1 MLFHHLLE
9 YSSTG
14 NQEPTNE
21 MTTATMM
28 NPDQFDWNQCETLNP
43 NKEEATTYDGGDYD
57 DQEEPAFTKAASNR
71 ATTSN
76 AERRYQRR
84 SPPPRTT
91 PAISAPTTTVK
102 ETTHE
107 LVQKPKT
114 RAERRAIEPEQV
126 EAPAEVLPAKRERR
140 SDYWVQ
146 RDDERR
152 NAART
157 FKTQTQQVLSEGE
170 EEEEEDEGCTCFH
183 WVQRDDERRNAARTF
198 KTQTQSQVL
207 SEGEEKEEEEGFD

>member
-21 MTTATMM
+21 MATATMM
-28 NPDQFDWNQCETLNP
+28 NPDQFDWNHHQCETVNP
-43 NKEEATTYDGGDYD
+43 NEEEEEEATTTTYDGGDYE
-57 DQEEPAFTKAASNR
+57 DQEEPAFNKAASNR

-91 PAISAPTTTVK
+91 PAISAPTTNTVNVADVK
-102 ETTHE
+102 PAHE
-107 LVQKPKT
+107 CVQKPKT
-114 RAERRAIEPEQV
+114 RAERRAVEPEQV

-170 EEEEEDEGCTCFH
+170 EEDLP
-183 WVQRDDERRNAARTF
+183 W
-198 KTQTQSQVL
+198 
-207 SEGEEKEEEEGFD
+207 

>member
-9 YSSTG
+9 YSYQQPRTY
-14 NQEPTNE
+14 NIE
-21 MTTATMM
+21 MATTTTMT
-28 NPDQFDWNQCETLNP
+28 PGQFDWNHHQCETVNLNE
-43 NKEEATTYDGGDYD
+43 EEATTTTYDGGDYE
-57 DQEEPAFTKAASNR
+57 DQEEPAFNKAASNR

-84 SPPPRTT
+84 SPPLRTT

-126 EAPAEVLPAKRERR
+126 EAPAEVHPAKRERR

-152 NAART
+152 NAAR
-157 FKTQTQQVLSEGE
+157 S
-170 EEEEEDEGCTCFH
+170 
-183 WVQRDDERRNAARTF
+183 F

-207 SEGEEKEEEEGFD
+207 SEGEEEEEEEGFD

>member
-21 MTTATMM
+21 MATATMM
-28 NPDQFDWNQCETLNP
+28 NPGQFDWNHHQRETVNP
-43 NKEEATTYDGGDYD
+43 NEEEEATTTTYDGGDYD

-126 EAPAEVLPAKRERR
+126 EAPAEVRPAKRERR
-140 SDYWVQ
+140 SDY
-146 RDDERR
+146 
-152 NAART
+152 
-157 FKTQTQQVLSEGE
+157 
-170 EEEEEDEGCTCFH
+170 

-207 SEGEEKEEEEGFD
+207 SEGEEKEEEEEGFD

>member
-9 YSSTG
+9 YSYQQPRTY
-14 NQEPTNE
+14 NIE
-21 MTTATMM
+21 MATATMM
-28 NPDQFDWNQCETLNP
+28 NPDQFDWNHHHQCETVNLNEE
-43 NKEEATTYDGGDYD
+43 EEATTTTYDGGDYE
-57 DQEEPAFTKAASNR
+57 DQEEPAFNKAASNR

-76 AERRYQRR
+76 ADRRYQRR

-91 PAISAPTTTVK
+91 LAISAPTTIVK
-102 ETTHE
+102 ETTTHE

-126 EAPAEVLPAKRERR
+126 ETPAEVHPAKRERR

-152 NAART
+152 NAAR
-157 FKTQTQQVLSEGE
+157 S
-170 EEEEEDEGCTCFH
+170 
-183 WVQRDDERRNAARTF
+183 F

-207 SEGEEKEEEEGFD
+207 SEGEEEEEEGFD

>member
-9 YSSTG
+9 YSYQQPRTY
-14 NQEPTNE
+14 NIE
-21 MTTATMM
+21 MATTTMM
-28 NPDQFDWNQCETLNP
+28 NPDQFDWNHHQCETVNP

-91 PAISAPTTTVK
+91 PAISAPTTTTVK

-126 EAPAEVLPAKRERR
+126 EAPAEVRPAAKRERR

-170 EEEEEDEGCTCFH
+170 EEE
-183 WVQRDDERRNAARTF
+183 
-198 KTQTQSQVL
+198 
-207 SEGEEKEEEEGFD
+207 GFD

>member
-21 MTTATMM
+21 MATATMM
-28 NPDQFDWNQCETLNP
+28 NPDQFDWNHHQCETVNP

-126 EAPAEVLPAKRERR
+126 ETPAEVHPAKRERR

-152 NAART
+152 NAAR
-157 FKTQTQQVLSEGE
+157 S
-170 EEEEEDEGCTCFH
+170 
-183 WVQRDDERRNAARTF
+183 F

-207 SEGEEKEEEEGFD
+207 SEGEEEEEEGFD

>member
-1 MLFHHLLE
+1 VYFFYDVALSLYFQIKLKCFSLI
-9 YSSTG
+9 YR
-14 NQEPTNE
+14 N
-21 MTTATMM
+21 TATQQPRTDKKTMATTTMM
-28 NPDQFDWNQCETLNP
+28 TPDNHQFDWNHHQLETGNP
-43 NKEEATTYDGGDYD
+43 TVEEEEATTTTYNGGDYD
-57 DQEEPAFTKAASNR
+57 DQEEPAFNKAASNR

-91 PAISAPTTTVK
+91 PAISAHTTVNDAIVNQA
-102 ETTHE
+102 HE
-107 LVQKPKT
+107 CVQKPKT

-126 EAPAEVLPAKRERR
+126 EETPAEVRRAKRERR

-157 FKTQTQQVLSEGE
+157 FKTQTQ
-170 EEEEEDEGCTCFH
+170 
-183 WVQRDDERRNAARTF
+183 
-198 KTQTQSQVL
+198 SQVL
-207 SEGEEKEEEEGFD
+207 SEGEGGFD

>member
-21 MTTATMM
+21 MATATMM
-28 NPDQFDWNQCETLNP
+28 NPDQFDWNHHQCETVNP
-43 NKEEATTYDGGDYD
+43 NEEEEEATTTTYDGGDYE
-57 DQEEPAFTKAASNR
+57 DQEEPAFNKAASNR

-91 PAISAPTTTVK
+91 PAISAPTTTTVK

-126 EAPAEVLPAKRERR
+126 EAAAPAKVLPAKRERR

-170 EEEEEDEGCTCFH
+170 EEDLP
-183 WVQRDDERRNAARTF
+183 W
-198 KTQTQSQVL
+198 
-207 SEGEEKEEEEGFD
+207 

>member
-1 MLFHHLLE
+1 MLFFDIPE
-9 YSSTG
+9 YS
-14 NQEPTNE
+14 EP
-21 MTTATMM
+21 ATKNRQKTM
-28 NPDQFDWNQCETLNP
+28 
-43 NKEEATTYDGGDYD
+43 ATTTTTSQHYWRHFSTAMTGSQFYQEHFGTEPHQPETNVYNPATTTTYSECDPHIDGGDYAD
-57 DQEEPAFTKAASNR
+57 EQEPAFKKAASNR

-91 PAISAPTTTVK
+91 LAISAPTTIVK
-102 ETTHE
+102 ETTRE

-126 EAPAEVLPAKRERR
+126 EAPAEVLPPKRERR

-157 FKTQTQQVLSEGE
+157 FKTQTQ
-170 EEEEEDEGCTCFH
+170 
-183 WVQRDDERRNAARTF
+183 
-198 KTQTQSQVL
+198 SQVL
-207 SEGEEKEEEEGFD
+207 SEGEDEELPW